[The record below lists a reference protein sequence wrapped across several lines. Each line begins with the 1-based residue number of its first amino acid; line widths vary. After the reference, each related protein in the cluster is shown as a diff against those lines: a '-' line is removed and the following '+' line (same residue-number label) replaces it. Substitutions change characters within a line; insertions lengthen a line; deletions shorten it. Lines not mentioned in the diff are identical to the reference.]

1 MLSLLNR
8 GYMRKPR
15 DDPLCGLFV
24 AFRIISGGITM
35 PRKQNY
41 YEPDAIDCNTMVS
54 AIGSDFGLQCDITTS
69 YERDQVVVLVRCYS
83 VVQNPSKVVQVQAL
97 TRAPLRTA
105 RSLYTMQYSALL
117 DCWHQLDRGV
127 LAAATRP
134 IERGWDGRP
143 RMPAARHAK

>member
-1 MLSLLNR
+1 
-8 GYMRKPR
+8 
-15 DDPLCGLFV
+15 
-24 AFRIISGGITM
+24 M

-54 AIGSDFGLQCDITTS
+54 AIGSDFGLQCDITTA

-97 TRAPLRTA
+97 TRAPLRAA